1 MPVDKSGE
9 RVKRMFGAIAGKYD
23 RMNHLLSMNVD
34 SYWRRWTVQ
43 KLRPSGAE
51 PILDVCTGT
60 GDLALAFWRATD
72 GSVPIVATDFCR
84 EMLDIGQQKKEAA
97 GINGALQFI
106 EADTLQL
113 PFSDDYFQLV
123 TVAFGLRNVTD
134 TQRGIREMIRVRQP
148 NGRIAILE
156 FSMPRWQPFRSV
168 YGWYFRSVL
177 PRIGQLLTRNDEAAY
192 SYLPDSVNEFPY
204 GERLAERL
212 REAGLRNVQ
221 YFPLTLGIATLYV
234 GTKP

>member
-1 MPVDKSGE
+1 MPVDKSGD

-34 SYWRRWTVQ
+34 KYWRRWTVR
-43 KLRPSGAE
+43 KVPPSGSE

-72 GSVPIVATDFCR
+72 GAVPIVATDFCP
-84 EMLDIGQQKKEAA
+84 EMLDIGRQKKEAA
-97 GINGALQFI
+97 GINGTLEFI

-113 PFSDDYFQLV
+113 PFSDDHFQLV

-134 TQRGIREMIRVRQP
+134 TQRGIEEMIRVCRP
-148 NGRIAILE
+148 DGRVAILE

-177 PRIGQLLTRNDEAAY
+177 PRIGQLMTRSEDAAY
-192 SYLPDSVNEFPY
+192 SYLPDSVHEFPY
-204 GERLAERL
+204 GERLAELL
-212 REAGLRNVQ
+212 RKAGLKEVQ